1 MESYLQQQ
9 TIMDHASNY
18 KRLERLFMT
27 CIEYLRKKLE
37 ELNESADEIKQLDL
51 DLKTAQKFRKMILHN
66 LEVD

>member
-1 MESYLQQQ
+1 
-9 TIMDHASNY
+9 
-18 KRLERLFMT
+18 MT